1 MEESQAKKKIEELR
15 AEIAMH
21 EKLYRIDN
29 APIISDDDFDV
40 LMRSLR
46 SLEAE
51 FPQFASPDSPA
62 TKVGSDHTSGFETVE
77 HLSPMLSLDN
87 VFNMEELKEFD
98 ERLRR
103 ILGAEKKNLTYCV
116 EPKIDGAGISAVYIN
131 GQLSRLLTRGNGE
144 RGDDITRNAF
154 VIKNLPQKLS
164 GKNIPEL
171 LEIRGEAYMTLTEFE
186 RIKAQT
192 REDLINK
199 AIKKKTRLLEKNALL
214 DGGVLPEKI
223 TLDEAQLQEIEDSLP
238 ANPRNLTAGT
248 LKLLDTKIL
257 SSRSLE
263 VILYSIG
270 TLKGVEIKKQSE
282 LPLMIKSWGLP
293 AVNWFNLAEGVDEV
307 FEQISALEQVRND
320 FPFNTDGAVIKLE
333 DCSLHTLAGM
343 TSHAPRWAAAW
354 KYRAQQAQTILKAIT
369 LQVGRTGAVTP
380 VAELNPIPDL
390 SGTTV
395 SRATLHNAGY
405 IEEKDIRIGDTVI
418 VEKAGEIIPAVIG
431 VNLEMRPE
439 GTESFIFPERCPE
452 CNALLQKVGDKKIY
466 RCPNLACPPQV
477 SGRIAHFASRKCMD
491 IQGLGASVVDR
502 IIETLGIRDPSDLY
516 TLTKE
521 KLYNIRKFKEKSS
534 ENLLSAIEKSKKS
547 ELWRLIYGL
556 GILEIGEQYAK
567 ELASHFGTL
576 DALMNAKLEEITS
589 IDGLGSGNKEAPAVR
604 AQSIRA
610 FFDDENNKA
619 MIERLRSHGLNLT
632 ASTKAS
638 GILSGKIFVFT
649 GTLSTMG
656 RSRAKS
662 LVENLGGKVAS
673 SVSSKTNYLVAE
685 KESGSEKF
693 IKAKEL
699 EVTIINEKEFLELL
713 NISTENNDSHEFKKD
728 STGQG
733 LLF

>member
-103 ILGAEKKNLTYCV
+103 ILGAENKNLTYCV

-214 DGGVLPEKI
+214 HGGVLPNKI
-223 TLDEAQLQEIEDSLP
+223 TLDESQLQEIEDSLP

-333 DCSLHTLAGM
+333 DCSLHALAGM

-380 VAELNPIPDL
+380 VAELKPIPDL

-502 IIETLGIRDPSDLY
+502 IIEALGIRDPSDLY

-619 MIERLRSHGLNLT
+619 MIERLRSHGLNFT

-699 EVTIINEKEFLELL
+699 EVPIINEKEFLELL
-713 NISTENNDSHEFKKD
+713 NISTENNDSPEFKKD